1 MAKQITNNVIMMLK
15 INIFLSNSVDCYAM
29 ARIVAFNANKVS
41 ADIIIIIIINVIL
54 TLCGGQSEK
63 NMLKLC

>member
-41 ADIIIIIIINVIL
+41 ADIIIIIINVIL